1 MLNNDPIDGMDI
13 DHDDKDMLT
22 WKITIT
28 GLDDTPYAAC
38 LPQVQLHVTL
48 ELWKQSLPSDGRY
61 DKTSPLIYLM

>member
-28 GLDDTPYAAC
+28 GLDDTPYAVC
-38 LPQVQLHVTL
+38 LPQVQLNVTL
-48 ELWKQSLPSDGRY
+48 ELWNQISSQ
-61 DKTSPLIYLM
+61 